1 VIVTAAPGPWSPA
14 YAGIARAS
22 LAIIPLRRRT
32 ANFPVDIE
40 ARDYYAMDITKA
52 QCVDVNVYP
61 KGL

>member
-22 LAIIPLRRRT
+22 LAIIPLRRWT

-40 ARDYYAMDITKA
+40 SGSRK
-52 QCVDVNVYP
+52 
-61 KGL
+61 